1 MAMKLGGNGKKLKGY
16 SDNSEMNVT
25 PFVDVMLVLLII
37 FMVAAPLATVNI
49 KVDLPPPSEPQ
60 EVLIK
65 ETNIFISLQES
76 GAIFIG
82 DGQSEDKEV
91 PLADLP
97 KAMDEISKGNK
108 TTRVFIRA
116 DQEVIY
122 NDVMQMMNLVK
133 REGYEKVGI
142 VVEEVVD

>member
-1 MAMKLGGNGKKLKGY
+1 MAMKLGGNGKKAKSYGQ
-16 SDNSEMNVT
+16 NSEMNVT

-49 KVDLPPPSEPQ
+49 KVDLPPPTDQPA
-60 EVLIK
+60 EVKK
-65 ETNIFISLQES
+65 ETNIFISIQEDS
-76 GAIFIG
+76 KIYVG
-82 DGQSEDKEV
+82 DGVAEDKEV

-97 KAMDEISKGNK
+97 KAMDDIAKGNK
-108 TTRVFIRA
+108 ETRVFIRA

-133 REGYEKVGI
+133 RTGYEKVGI

>member
-1 MAMKLGGNGKKLKGY
+1 MAMKLGGNGKKIKGY
-16 SDNSEMNVT
+16 ADNNEMNVT

-49 KVDLPPPSEPQ
+49 KVDLPPPTPPQ
-60 EVLIK
+60 ENVVK

-82 DGQSEDKEV
+82 DGQSEDREV
-91 PLADLP
+91 LLADLP
-97 KAMDEISKGNK
+97 KAMDEISKGVK

-122 NDVMQMMNLVK
+122 NDVMRMMNLVK

-142 VVEEVVD
+142 VVEEVVE

>member
-1 MAMKLGGNGKKLKGY
+1 MAMKLGGSGKKLKGFA
-16 SDNSEMNVT
+16 DNNEMNVT

-49 KVDLPPPSEPQ
+49 KVDLPPPTDTPQ
-60 EVLIK
+60 EVVK

-82 DGQSEDKEV
+82 DGQSDDKEV
-91 PLADLP
+91 KLEDLP
-97 KAMDEISKGNK
+97 KAMEEISKGNK
-108 TTRVFIRA
+108 NTRVFIRA

-122 NDVMQMMNLVK
+122 NEVMQMMNLVK

>member
-1 MAMKLGGNGKKLKGY
+1 MAMRLGGNGKKRKSY
-16 SDNSEMNVT
+16 ADNNEMNVT

-49 KVDLPPPSEPQ
+49 KVDLPPPTDTPQ
-60 EVLIK
+60 EVVK

-91 PLADLP
+91 PLDKLP
-97 KAMDEISKGNK
+97 EAMEEISKGNK
-108 TTRVFIRA
+108 GTRVFIRA

-122 NDVMQMMNLVK
+122 NNVMQMMNLVK
-133 REGYEKVGI
+133 RTGYEKVGI

>member
-1 MAMKLGGNGKKLKGY
+1 MAMKLGGNGKKPKGFN
-16 SDNSEMNVT
+16 DNSEMNVT

-49 KVDLPPPSEPQ
+49 KVDLPPPTDTPQ
-60 EVLIK
+60 EVVK

-82 DGQSEDKEV
+82 DGQSEDTEV
-91 PLADLP
+91 LLADLP
-97 KAMDEISKGNK
+97 KAMEDISKGNK

-133 REGYEKVGI
+133 RTGYEKVGI

>member
-1 MAMKLGGNGKKLKGY
+1 MAMKLGGNGKKAKAY

-49 KVDLPPPSEPQ
+49 KVDLPPPTDQPA
-60 EVLIK
+60 EVKK
-65 ETNIFISLQES
+65 ETNIFISIQES

-91 PLADLP
+91 LLQDLP
-97 KAMDEISKGNK
+97 KAIEEISKGNRE
-108 TTRVFIRA
+108 TRVFIRA

-122 NDVMQMMNLVK
+122 NDVMRMMNLVK
-133 REGYEKVGI
+133 RERYEKVGI

>member
-1 MAMKLGGNGKKLKGY
+1 MAMKLGGNGKKPKGY

-49 KVDLPPPSEPQ
+49 KVDLPPPTDTPQ
-60 EVLIK
+60 EVVK

-82 DGQSEDKEV
+82 DGQSDDKEV
-91 PLADLP
+91 PLAELP
-97 KAMDEISKGNK
+97 KAMEDIAKGNK
-108 TTRVFIRA
+108 GTRVFIRA